1 MKKFLQSFYGTL
13 SVVFLLLLLLL
24 GISQIF
30 LTMDSASDY
39 ISKVDQQLNLTLA
52 HDMGVELTSAVED
65 TLNFEEIG
73 HRIHYMM
80 VMNPKIEI
88 YLLDQDG
95 NILAF
100 FAEPG
105 KEVQTDHVDLAPV
118 KTFLRGEESLPILG
132 DDPRGSG
139 RKKPFSAAQMSLG
152 RLGDGYLYIVIGGH
166 DYDSI
171 AELLRDNY
179 IFATIVRGL
188 VLSVVAAGVV
198 GLILFFFLTRRIR
211 AMSTAVAKF
220 KEGNYD
226 QRFSATSNDEVGQLA
241 RTFNQMADTIVA
253 NIDELKHT
261 DNLRRELIANVSHD
275 LRTPLA
281 SIQGYVET
289 ILMKEE
295 QLSAEQRHSYLSVI
309 LRDAENL
316 NRMVHELFDLSKLEA
331 QQIAPNKELF
341 SISELVQDATLK
353 FKEKAKALQIDLT
366 AAHAEGAMM
375 IHGDIG
381 LLERALG
388 NLIDNAI
395 DYTPQ
400 GGSVQ
405 VTVAPQDGLLRLS
418 VQDSGVGISEKDIP
432 HVFDRYYRGGKKK
445 SRKSSSTGLGL
456 AIAQKIVELHDSKII
471 VASKEKEGSTFYFD
485 LKRAEVLTE

>member
-1 MKKFLQSFYGTL
+1 MKRFLQSFYGTL
-13 SVVFLLLLLLL
+13 SVVFLLLLLVL
-24 GISQIF
+24 GVSQMF

-39 ISKVDQQLNLTLA
+39 ISKVDQQLNLSLA
-52 HDMGVELTSAVED
+52 HDMGVELKTAVED

-88 YLLDQDG
+88 YLLDGAG

-105 KEVQTDHVDLAPV
+105 KEVKIDSVDLAPLQA
-118 KTFLRGEESLPILG
+118 FLSGTHSLPILG

-139 RKKPFSAAQMSLG
+139 RQKPFSAAQMSLG

-171 AELLRDNY
+171 ADLLRDNY
-179 IFATIVRGL
+179 IFASIVRGL
-188 VLSVVAAGVV
+188 VLSVFTAGVA

-211 AMSTAVAKF
+211 SMSTTVRKF
-220 KEGNYD
+220 KEGDYD
-226 QRFSATSNDEVGQLA
+226 QRIASTSNDEVGQLA
-241 RTFNQMADTIVA
+241 RTFNQMADTIEA
-253 NIDELKHT
+253 NIEELKHT

-281 SIQGYVET
+281 SIQGYIET

-295 QLSAEQRHSYLSVI
+295 QLSAKQRHDYLNVI
-309 LRDAENL
+309 LRDSENL

-331 QQIAPNKELF
+331 QQITPNKELF
-341 SISELVQDATLK
+341 SISELVQDATIK
-353 FKEKAKALQIDLT
+353 FKEKAREVQVELT
-366 AAHAEGAMM
+366 TTHEKNAMM
-375 IHGDIG
+375 INGDIG

-395 DYTPQ
+395 DYTPE
-400 GGSVQ
+400 GGTVHVSVS
-405 VTVAPQDGLLRLS
+405 ANDKALRLS
-418 VQDSGVGISEKDIP
+418 VQDSGVGIAEKDIP

-445 SRKSSSTGLGL
+445 TRRSTSTGLGL
-456 AIAQKIVELHDSKII
+456 AIAQKIVELHDSKIT
-471 VASKEKEGSTFYFD
+471 VVSKDNRGSDFYFD
-485 LKRAEVLTE
+485 LARAEVG